1 MEVVQIPKVDEPLRN
16 LQHVKEPGAVRVQHG
31 ARHDEHVEHVATRLV
46 EVGVQVLQALRA
58 HRPHAFAQGAQLRAI
73 LVKGMPVVRGDGL
86 DVVVARL
93 GHHHLALRGQCGS
106 FLGRQHPTLAR
117 ARKVPTVVHQAQ
129 PVARKVPPAPPQGR
143 QLAVARVLLRD
154 VIALVIVRKALQM
167 LMLGRA
173 HLHRL
178 VQRVTRHPV
187 RLMGSDQYL
196 DGLCLAHVRPSRSVE
211 TMTPL

>member
-1 MEVVQIPKVDEPLRN
+1 M
-16 LQHVKEPGAVRVQHG
+16 
-31 ARHDEHVEHVATRLV
+31 ATRLV

-58 HRPHAFAQGAQLRAI
+58 HRTHTLAQGAQLRAI
-73 LVKGMPVVRGDGL
+73 LVKGVPVVRGNSL

-93 GHHHLALRGQCGS
+93 GHHHLALRGQCGG
-106 FLGRQHPTLAR
+106 FLRRQHPTLAR

-129 PVARKVPPAPPQGR
+129 PVAREVAPAPPQGR
-143 QLAVARVLLRD
+143 QLAVARVLLGD